1 MRNGWHSTAKRSH
14 GQDSL
19 LWPLPQGWSC
29 PTFGEFLD
37 RVEHEFGS
45 AADLNALL
53 LLGLGRD
60 ERLAPTDI
68 EALCGQLGVP
78 PEDFGVGP

>member
-1 MRNGWHSTAKRSH
+1 MRNSWDDTAIPPH
-14 GQDSL
+14 GRDL
-19 LWPLPQGWSC
+19 LYCLMPQRWSS
-29 PTFGEFLD
+29 PTFGEFLE

-45 AADLNALL
+45 AADLNGLL
-53 LLGLGRD
+53 LLGLGR
-60 ERLAPTDI
+60 EEHLAPTDI